1 METKFFHFAYFR
13 AAITATDLAACED
26 IVAGLP
32 AASTDMQTPATQ
44 LFSLLKKVR
53 PDFSPDFSAVDTV
66 KPLRL
71 DVLLA
76 QQQMEDS
83 PQVYLELRPCRR
95 PDHMRK
101 PAGFWLSAYGEAPN
115 HVYATTAEV
124 LPPDAST
131 SDPRA
136 AVLRRGCGIAE
147 RVSSPRALFGYQDAF
162 TVDLYSTGSGW
173 NAPSPVWAGT
183 ELELSLWD
191 RGIPSEAFFSST
203 WDIPGTDLTAAIAS
217 AGTTTARWSHFTAH
231 SDSWLIRAI

>member
-13 AAITATDLAACED
+13 AAMTAIDLAACED

-83 PQVYLELRPCRR
+83 PQVYLELRPCHR
-95 PDHMRK
+95 PDYMRK
-101 PAGFWLSAYGEAPN
+101 PAGFWLSAYGAAPN

-124 LPPDAST
+124 LPPEASAD
-131 SDPRA
+131 DPHA
-136 AVLRRGCGIAE
+136 AILRRGCSIAD
-147 RVSSPRALFGYQDAF
+147 RVSSPRAVFGYQDAF
-162 TVDLYSTGSGW
+162 TVDLYSTGDGW

-183 ELELSLWD
+183 EIELSLWE
-191 RGIPSEAFFSST
+191 RGIPAETFFSNE

-217 AGTTTARWSHFTAH
+217 DSRPTARWSHFTAH

>member
-13 AAITATDLAACED
+13 AAITAIDLAACED

-32 AASTDMQTPATQ
+32 AASTDMQTPTTQ

-76 QQQMEDS
+76 QQRMEDA
-83 PQVYLELRPCRR
+83 PQVYLELRPCHR
-95 PDHMRK
+95 PDYMLK
-101 PAGFWLSAYGEAPN
+101 PAGFWLSEYGEAPN

-124 LPPDAST
+124 LPPEASA
-131 SDPRA
+131 DKA
-136 AVLRRGCGIAE
+136 HAVLRRGCGIAE
-147 RVSSPRALFGYQDAF
+147 RVSSPRAVFGYQDAF
-162 TVDLYSTGSGW
+162 TVDLYSTGNGW

-183 ELELSLWD
+183 ERELSLWD
-191 RGIPSEAFFSST
+191 RGIPSEAFFSNT

-217 AGTTTARWSHFTAH
+217 DGKATARWSHFTAH

>member
-1 METKFFHFAYFR
+1 METTFFHFAYFR
-13 AAITATDLAACED
+13 AAIDSIDLAACED

-76 QQQMEDS
+76 QQRMEDD

-101 PAGFWLSAYGEAPN
+101 PAGFWLSAYGAAPN

-124 LPPDAST
+124 LPPEASA
-131 SDPRA
+131 DKA
-136 AVLRRGCGIAE
+136 HAVLRRGCGIAE
-147 RVSSPRALFGYQDAF
+147 LASSPRAVFQYQDAF
-162 TVDLYSTGSGW
+162 TVDLYATGNGW

-183 ELELSLWD
+183 EIELSLWE
-191 RGIPSEAFFSST
+191 RGIPAETFFSNE
-203 WDIPGTDLTAAIAS
+203 WDIPGTDLTAAIAL
-217 AGTTTARWSHFTAH
+217 AGKATARWSHFTAH
-231 SDSWLIRAI
+231 SESLLIRAI